1 MTVQCIIHNL
11 LYCTLMLCT
20 VLCIILYYRH
30 DGGEYLCQAQ
40 NGVGGPARR
49 LVSIVVQCE
58 LPFYYNFNTNGQA
71 FAYSLSLSLSLFL
84 SLALANSMFILYFS

>member
-1 MTVQCIIHNL
+1 MP
-11 LYCTLMLCT
+11 CT

-49 LVSIVVQCE
+49 LVSIIVQCE
-58 LPFYYNFNTNGQA
+58 LPFYYNFTTNGK
-71 FAYSLSLSLSLFL
+71 AYTSLSLSLSCSCKFNVY
-84 SLALANSMFILYFS
+84 SVFFIEEL